1 MLIFNAVQ
9 LYTAQLPN
17 ICLVQVPRIDPFTVT
32 LLNKPIMSTLYHNSQ
47 DYTASH
53 MGGPFSYA
61 PPEPLPTQM
70 LPNNISFPPSV
81 YGNLPRSLRPTF
93 NFNTNFTNHPH
104 PNYFPSPRPEPRFDN
119 HTAQVPMHVVEAPID
134 YVLTCNNAP
143 GEKWNVITSQ
153 PFYKP
158 GFIEERKDVRNFNY
172 ENITEDKRYMEGII
186 EDNYTSY
193 EESNVDFSTQPDTT
207 TSDANTSVQQSTT
220 DKRTVECAKTNSESK
235 ILSAERKPGKTG
247 STRNKRRIKNL
258 YQESISDLGWL
269 FLF

>member
-1 MLIFNAVQ
+1 MLIFNI
-9 LYTAQLPN
+9 AQLCTDQLLN
-17 ICLVQVPRIDPFTVT
+17 IYLVQVPRIDLSTVT
-32 LLNKPIMSTLYHNSQ
+32 LLNNPIMSTMYHNSQ

-61 PPEPLPTQM
+61 PPEPLPTRL

-93 NFNTNFTNHPH
+93 DFNTNFTNHPY
-104 PNYFPSPRPEPRFDN
+104 PNYFPSPRPEPRFETR
-119 HTAQVPMHVVEAPID
+119 TAQVPMHVVEAPID

-143 GEKWNVITSQ
+143 GEKWNVISSQ

-158 GFIEERKDVRNFNY
+158 GFIEKREDRRKFNY
-172 ENITEDKRYMEGII
+172 ENINEDKRYMEGIT

-193 EESNVDFSTQPDTT
+193 EESNVDFSAQPDTT
-207 TSDANTSVQQSTT
+207 TSDTNTRVQ
-220 DKRTVECAKTNSESK
+220 RTVECAGTNSESK
-235 ILSAERKPGKTG
+235 ILSAERKPEKTG

-258 YQESISDLGWL
+258 YQESMSDLGWFF
-269 FLF
+269 FL